1 MANRILRR
9 AGDVPTRSLWKKI
22 KDVALMDVAAIA
34 RAGSIQ
40 GSLEKLE
47 EVLLEADFGVP
58 TTMRLVAEIEG
69 QAKRGFIK
77 TQDEFL
83 RALEKGIENSLRSGN
98 SDPSLITSQNAPTVI
113 LVVGVNGAGKTTFIG
128 KLSEFLRANKMS
140 VLVGAADTFRAGA
153 IDQLRAWA
161 QRTGAD
167 FVGGTPGS
175 DPAAV
180 AFDAVEAG
188 VNRKK
193 DFVIVDTAGRLH
205 TSGSLMEEMKKINR
219 VIGKR
224 LPGAPHE
231 TLLVLDGTI
240 GQNAVA
246 QAKTFAEA
254 IPVTGL
260 VVTKIDGTAKGGI
273 VLAVHEALDIP
284 MKFIGIGEK
293 ATDLES
299 FDSKLFAQE
308 VLEG

>member
-1 MANRILRR
+1 MPGRILRR
-9 AGDVPTRSLWKKI
+9 AGDVPTRSLWNKI
-22 KDVALMDVAAIA
+22 KEVALTDVTAIA
-34 RAGSIQ
+34 RAGAIQ

-58 TTMRLVAEIEG
+58 ATMRLVADIES

-77 TQDEFL
+77 TQDQFL
-83 RALEKGIENSLRSGN
+83 EALRKSVEASLRSGN
-98 SDPSLITSQNAPTVI
+98 SDPRLIESDSAPTVI

-128 KLSEFLRANKMS
+128 KLSALLTRNKMS

-161 QRTGAD
+161 ARTGAD
-167 FVGGTPGS
+167 FVGGTAGS
-175 DPAAV
+175 DPASV
-180 AFDAVEAG
+180 AFDAVDAG
-188 VNRKK
+188 VSRGK
-193 DFVIVDTAGRLH
+193 DVVLVDTAGRLH
-205 TSGSLMEEMKKINR
+205 TSDSLMDEMKKINR

-224 LPGAPHE
+224 LPSAPHE

-240 GQNAVA
+240 GQNAVV

-260 VVTKIDGTAKGGI
+260 VITKVDGTAKGGV
-273 VLAVHEALDIP
+273 VLAVHDALNVP
-284 MKFIGIGEK
+284 VKFIGSGEK
-293 ATDLES
+293 ATDLAE
-299 FDSKLFAQE
+299 FDAANFARE